1 MRRIVLALLAF
12 ALTVWSSGVV
22 SGQGSPDVAAAEV
35 LVRQHYFE
43 GIPYQAAR
51 GLTPDAVARL
61 AEMLESPEDA
71 PYRANIVMALGL
83 SGQPGAYEAL
93 AAYAEREPEGQI
105 EGTESRARLVIPF
118 AMGHLAQRD
127 QRALGFLVR
136 AAQPSART
144 PRWRH
149 RRLRNARLGSLL
161 RRGAITGLAIAGRP
175 EAGAVLR
182 ALARQTESPQVGPQ
196 GAGTR
201 SSAGSSRARL
211 RRHLDEALTL
221 HSRVSS
227 EGAVRVF
234 GRNPR
239 R

>member
-1 MRRIVLALLAF
+1 MVLALLAF
-12 ALTVWSSGVV
+12 ALTVWSFGVV
-22 SGQGSPDVAAAEV
+22 AGQENPDVMAAEV

-43 GIPYQAAR
+43 GIPYEAAR
-51 GLTPDAVARL
+51 ELTPEAVVRL

-71 PYRANIVMALGL
+71 PYRANIVMALGM

-93 AAYAEREPEGQI
+93 AAYADQSPEGLI
-105 EGTESRARLVIPF
+105 EGTESRARLVIPL

-136 AAQPSART
+136 AAQPDARA

-149 RRLRNARLGSLL
+149 RRLKSARLGGLL

-175 EAGAVLR
+175 EAGAALRVLS
-182 ALARQTESPQVGPQ
+182 RQTTAPRTRLQ
-196 GAGTR
+196 GAVPPF
-201 SSAGSSRARL
+201 AANSRAKL
-211 RRHLDEALTL
+211 RRHLDEALEL
-221 HSRVSS
+221 HSRVSR
-227 EGAVRVF
+227 EGAARVF
-234 GRNPR
+234 GRKAR